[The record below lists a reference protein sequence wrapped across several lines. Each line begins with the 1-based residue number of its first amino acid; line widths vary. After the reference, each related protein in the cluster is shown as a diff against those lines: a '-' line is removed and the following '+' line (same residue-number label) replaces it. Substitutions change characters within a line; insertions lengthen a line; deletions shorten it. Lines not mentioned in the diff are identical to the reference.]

1 MEKFVGKNKDW
12 FDELLIIKA
21 FEALYGSAYLH
32 QQKSQCNYLINVF
45 IFMFSCV
52 Y

>member
-32 QQKSQCNYLINVF
+32 QF
-45 IFMFSCV
+45 
-52 Y
+52 

>member
-32 QQKSQCNYLINVF
+32 QFLIKTNQKSFQK
-45 IFMFSCV
+45 
-52 Y
+52 